1 MRNRATVLIDDCE
14 GTRIMVS
21 TPGPAQ
27 QTPTTLGNVNQ
38 RLVRVQSQLQQVA
51 TRGWVLGGVIGGMV
65 TASGLAAAIA
75 LIAVG
80 VMAPAS

>member
-1 MRNRATVLIDDCE
+1 
-14 GTRIMVS
+14 MVS
-21 TPGPAQ
+21 TPGPAH
-27 QTPTTLGNVNQ
+27 QTPTTLGDVNE
-38 RLVRVQSQLQQVA
+38 RLVRVESQLQEVA

-65 TASGLAAAIA
+65 AASGLAAAIA